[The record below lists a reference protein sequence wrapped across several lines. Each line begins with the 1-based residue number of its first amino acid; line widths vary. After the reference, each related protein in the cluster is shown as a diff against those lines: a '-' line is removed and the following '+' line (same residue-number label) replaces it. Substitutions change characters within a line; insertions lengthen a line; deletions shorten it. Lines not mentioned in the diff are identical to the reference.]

1 MRRLTPGSSARESIT
16 GKSQMNVGG
25 FMSSSRFALWAWA
38 ACVALVSMPA
48 FADDHPMLDYFS
60 VSGGVFASSFSGSL
74 RADGN
79 IRNSGTTL
87 DFSRDLGE
95 GGTRYLPFFNVSW
108 RPWDRH
114 EFEFDY
120 YHDSSDHSRTL
131 SRSLDFNNQ
140 TLLVGTTLGSNFSLD
155 AYGLTYRYWAWIGD
169 QGAFGISGGL
179 QAYSFDLKLTG
190 TVTATGAAGGVSSS
204 REAHA
209 KASTDLPDPSIG
221 VSYRYQMVSWARFV
235 TDAGAFKAHIGNIDA
250 TLYNFRLG
258 AEFYPLE
265 NWAIITQYSYN
276 KIDADVEQ
284 NRFRGNVTFR
294 FSGGQVLL
302 KYRF

>member
-1 MRRLTPGSSARESIT
+1 
-16 GKSQMNVGG
+16 
-25 FMSSSRFALWAWA
+25 MSSSRFALP
-38 ACVALVSMPA
+38 ACVICLVLASTPVH
-48 FADDHPMLDYFS
+48 ADDHPMLDYFS
-60 VSGGVFASSFSGSL
+60 VSGGVFANSFSGSL
-74 RADGN
+74 RADGSFK
-79 IRNSGTTL
+79 NSGTTL

-95 GGTRYLPFFNVSW
+95 GGTRYLPFLNVTW

-120 YHDSSDHSRTL
+120 YHDSSSHSRTL
-131 SRSLDFNNQ
+131 NRSLEFNNQ
-140 TLLVGTTLGSNFSLD
+140 TLLVDTTLKSDFTLD

-169 QGAFGISGGL
+169 KGAFALAGGL

-190 TVTATGAAGGVSSS
+190 TVSASGAGGGASAS
-204 REAHA
+204 REGHA
-209 KASTDLPDPSIG
+209 KASTNLPDPSIG
-221 VSYRYQMVSWARFV
+221 LSYRYQFESWARFV
-235 TDAGAFKAHIGNIDA
+235 TDAGAFKANIGNIDA

-258 AEFYPLE
+258 VEFYPWE

-276 KIDADVEQ
+276 KIDADVDKD
-284 NRFRGNVTFR
+284 RFHGNATFR